1 MEEAVGEMEEN
12 AITSRKEQHSFMY
25 FINLLTSFC
34 LSFQNVLL
42 VFTRNEQNKGIM
54 SIVVMLCIILVSVI
68 TTLSLTKDKW
78 KIFNLYILLDNIF
91 LVQVASAFGFVGFVL
106 VIYTPGNL
114 MQLITMIA
122 FPV

>member
-1 MEEAVGEMEEN
+1 
-12 AITSRKEQHSFMY
+12 MY